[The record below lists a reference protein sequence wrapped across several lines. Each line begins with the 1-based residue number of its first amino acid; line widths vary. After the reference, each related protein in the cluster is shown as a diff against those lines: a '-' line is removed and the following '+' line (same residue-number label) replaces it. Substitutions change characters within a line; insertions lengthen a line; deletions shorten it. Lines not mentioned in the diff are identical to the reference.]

1 MPRKQIRNRVR
12 TVASAAVVNIAI
24 ITIQITKIRLGV
36 NVAAIDG
43 GMMLF
48 RIAKKDLP
56 TANIALLHPSAITI
70 LRI

>member
-1 MPRKQIRNRVR
+1 M
-12 TVASAAVVNIAI
+12 VNIAI

>member
-1 MPRKQIRNRVR
+1 M
-12 TVASAAVVNIAI
+12 VNIAM

-48 RIAKKDLP
+48 RIAKNDLR
-56 TANIALLHPSAITI
+56 TANIVPLHPSAITI